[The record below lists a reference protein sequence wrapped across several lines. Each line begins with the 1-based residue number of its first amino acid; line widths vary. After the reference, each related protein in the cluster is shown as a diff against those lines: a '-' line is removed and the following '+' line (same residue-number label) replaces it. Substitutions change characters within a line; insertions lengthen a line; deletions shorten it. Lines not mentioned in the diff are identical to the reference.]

1 MQEKNINLAS
11 AIKESSY
18 KISRENYQ
26 KLEKKKNFQKWSE
39 CLNQDE
45 WLVKLHYLR
54 IAYKEKKITSQDFNL
69 KEKKLVIQ
77 WWAKFC

>member
-39 CLNQDE
+39 CLN
-45 WLVKLHYLR
+45 LSNFY
-54 IAYKEKKITSQDFNL
+54 SF
-69 KEKKLVIQ
+69 
-77 WWAKFC
+77 